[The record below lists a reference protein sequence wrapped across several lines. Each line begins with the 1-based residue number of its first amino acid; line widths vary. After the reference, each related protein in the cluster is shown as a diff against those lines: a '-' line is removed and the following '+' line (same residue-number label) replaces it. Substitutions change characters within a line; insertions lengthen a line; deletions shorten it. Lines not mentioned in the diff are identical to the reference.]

1 MFHTWHWPR
10 HSSASRTGFSPG
22 QKMFSLAGD
31 DGVVTAH
38 LVHAGDVRA
47 AASVCLALCRVGG
60 RGRGGKVCQDG
71 DLSVELVR
79 PGRPL
84 AAVGVGHLEAGQLVS
99 SEAGLPVVT
108 PLGQLF
114 RNQFT
119 RQNQILQPRALTFL
133 LGAD

>member
-1 MFHTWHWPR
+1 
-10 HSSASRTGFSPG
+10 
-22 QKMFSLAGD
+22 MFSLAGD

-47 AASVCLALCRVGG
+47 AASVCLALGRVGW
-60 RGRGGKVCQDG
+60 RGRGGQVCQDG

-79 PGRPL
+79 PGRRPL

-119 RQNQILQPRALTFL
+119 RQNQILQPRPLTFL